1 MLVSYRIL
9 NLFAC
14 KDRFTGLQRVGFQQL
29 TTGVVGNGQQHT
41 SVYHEPV
48 FLKHG
53 FNGLVTGSWLV
64 EKLRR

>member
-14 KDRFTGLQRVGFQQL
+14 KDRFTGLQGVGFERL
-29 TTGVVGNGQQHT
+29 TTGTVGKGHQHT
-41 SVYHEPV
+41 TVDHEPV
-48 FLKHG
+48 FLKCG